1 MYTYHRHILVLYL
14 YAYIYIYIFIIHM
27 SESYSHNLLVTHCQ
41 AAQHELSQILASND
55 VSVPREKLRK
65 EPSSH
70 SQQRRCRWGNL
81 HPPYISQFSFYG
93 LLNPSKTSKIIIW
106 PFYSKIIQ
114 KKWKIFK
121 NTSKFDKNRGGWF
134 KPGSAECSPAMQPS
148 GLRARCR
155 ARKNPRGL
163 DASRRGRG
171 QPPCGLQLQQL
182 RKWRHR
188 KPVMAS

>member
-1 MYTYHRHILVLYL
+1 MYTYHRHILVFLHI
-14 YAYIYIYIFIIHM
+14 IYNIHIFFIIHM
-27 SESYSHNLLVTHCQ
+27 SESYNHNLLVTQCQ

-55 VSVPREKLRK
+55 GSVPREKLRK

-81 HPPYISQFSFYG
+81 PPPYISQFSFYG

-106 PFYSKIIQ
+106 PNLKNHPE
-114 KKWKIFK
+114 KWKIFK

-134 KPGSAECSPAMQPS
+134 KPGSA

-163 DASRRGRG
+163 DALRRGRG

-182 RKWRHR
+182 RK
-188 KPVMAS
+188 

>member
-1 MYTYHRHILVLYL
+1 MYMYTYHRHILVFLHI
-14 YAYIYIYIFIIHM
+14 IYDIHIFFIIHM
-27 SESYSHNLLVTHCQ
+27 SESYNHNLLVTQCQ

-55 VSVPREKLRK
+55 GSVPREKLRK

-81 HPPYISQFSFYG
+81 PPPYISQFSFYG

-106 PFYSKIIQ
+106 PNLKNHPE
-114 KKWKIFK
+114 KWKIFK

-134 KPGSAECSPAMQPS
+134 KPGSA

-163 DASRRGRG
+163 DALRRGRG